1 MLNIFLLKFSSF
13 SNLINFSFY
22 RGNFGGKFYRT
33 KRVGGNLGGNFIEQ
47 KEFEEILEENF
58 IEQKDFLNNILCTKD
73 FFKRGFIE
81 GEIREEKVEEI

>member
-1 MLNIFLLKFSSF
+1 MEE
-13 SNLINFSFY
+13 
-22 RGNFGGKFYRT
+22 
-33 KRVGGNLGGNFIEQ
+33 NFIEQ